1 MNKQTTRTLSA
12 SFAVLIIAA
21 SGLAGAAP
29 EDKKS
34 RNKELLRGPRVTHT
48 NSTNSSRDQMDRD
61 EPMQLRERATKHSGD
76 KRELSQAAQDHPI
89 SVREY
94 LGALR
99 QLQRPDGEG
108 ASSLS
113 ETQREDIRAIMSDHR
128 EATQKFMT
136 ENKEKID
143 KMRERAQE
151 ARKNA
156 QADGE
161 PTEEQREKARA
172 FQEKMRSFMENTPA
186 NKEAMTK
193 LKSVLSADQLA
204 TLEKQIKANRAK
216 QAQGQRPNNRM
227 GERERPSRDMQGEP
241 GMEKNATKR
250 ERPQRR
256 QLNREN
262 LNEKSVDQPQR
273 KRQQKRANPD
283 D

>member
-1 MNKQTTRTLSA
+1 MNKQATRTLSA
-12 SFAVLIIAA
+12 TFAVLIIAA

-48 NSTNSSRDQMDRD
+48 DSTNSSRDQMDRD
-61 EPMQLRERATKHSGD
+61 EPMQLRERATKRTGD
-76 KRELSQAAQDHPI
+76 KRELSQADQARPI

-99 QLQRPDGEG
+99 QLQRPNGEG

-128 EATQKFMT
+128 DATQKFME
-136 ENKEKID
+136 ENKEKLES
-143 KMRERAQE
+143 MRERAQE

-156 QADGE
+156 QADGDAE

-193 LKSVLSADQLA
+193 IKAVLSADQLA
-204 TLEKQIKANRAK
+204 TLEKQIKENRSK
-216 QAQGQRPNNRM
+216 QAQGQRPN
-227 GERERPSRDMQGEP
+227 RDMQGEP
-241 GMEKNATKR
+241 GMMERDGQAANR

-273 KRQQKRANPD
+273 KRGQKRANPD